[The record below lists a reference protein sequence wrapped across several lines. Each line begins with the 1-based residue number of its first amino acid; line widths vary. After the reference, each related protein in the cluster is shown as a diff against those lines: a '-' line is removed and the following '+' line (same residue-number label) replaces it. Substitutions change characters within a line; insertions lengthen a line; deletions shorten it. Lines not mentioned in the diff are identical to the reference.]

1 MINVDWTSVTVGL
14 AAGTLMGAFFF
25 LGLAF
30 GMRIA
35 LRTKIPIKVLALSA
49 ALRIAALLGVGWA
62 IVQQGGPWSTLG
74 FGIAFFVIR
83 FIATTCVRAGAP
95 AGETP

>member
-1 MINVDWTSVTVGL
+1 MINVDWAAVTVGL

-35 LRTKIPIKVLALSA
+35 LRTQIPIKVLAISA

-62 IVQQGGPWSTLG
+62 IVQQVGPWATLG
-74 FGIAFFVIR
+74 YGIAFFVVR
-83 FIATTCVRAGAP
+83 FIATTCVRIGAP
-95 AGETP
+95 AGGTP